1 MFDFGFEFNF
11 DFDSLF
17 ELIYT
22 LVWVAYVYVGTS
34 LGGQRMAEKVGME
47 KPWLFWIPGANLYAL
62 GRLAD
67 IQASRQE
74 GKTTHFRRKILIW
87 AIIPTVITVL
97 WGVTLAFWVFAA
109 VANGMLDEAGALK
122 TLDGVGDAA
131 VLGLSCLLLLGFI
144 ALFTA
149 YIMFLVIYYKS
160 LYRIYK
166 LYAPDGA
173 SGLLVLSIFVGAAIP
188 AIFLVLSCKEPVPSM
203 DQSPD
208 WDAPFYT
215 L

>member
-11 DFDSLF
+11 DFDFLF

-22 LVWVAYVYVGTS
+22 LVWAAYVYVGTS

-47 KPWLFWIPGANLYAL
+47 TPWLFWIPGANLYAL

-67 IQASRQE
+67 IQASRCE
-74 GKTTHFRRKILIW
+74 GKTTCFRKKILIW
-87 AIIPTVITVL
+87 LIVPTAVIVPVSILMGIWSMIAI
-97 WGVTLAFWVFAA
+97 G
-109 VANGMLDEAGALK
+109 N
-122 TLDGVGDAA
+122 
-131 VLGLSCLLLLGFI
+131 GLSDLQYDLGTSPALDVLAGLLTLCII
-144 ALFTA
+144 ALLVA